1 MATRGIF
8 PVASCINREI
18 NCKGQKDA
26 SERPAST
33 VMEIRIPFSPRPAR
47 PQQSTHATPPAK
59 LIQRGVNVVS
69 IYHHCLRPQVVVL
82 IALMLLS
89 IQHVGL
95 VLPLLNAF
103 HLVSGLVNFN
113 TNVYWRSNLRSSC
126 VFPSLHVATS
136 TAIRDDDLDVTA
148 AARATEAD
156 QFYVELEKAGLS
168 LCHGALHAS
177 GCRRLADLRKLTPT
191 QITTMG
197 TDVFDLKC
205 LHRVMAD
212 QNMIMHDQ
220 DNGNNDE
227 CIAAVNLCTVV
238 NGVFV
243 NTKRLSRFEVATP
256 HDFDF
261 QVISSEHDI
270 FTGRLFTLEQCDVL
284 NRMSEYH
291 AYKGMDK
298 VGAGWTNEICEC
310 IWGMLLVV
318 FTLKNDEIAFLLSF
332 ITSSPCFR
340 FFVHALHSFPFSFIL
355 LL

>member
-1 MATRGIF
+1 
-8 PVASCINREI
+8 
-18 NCKGQKDA
+18 
-26 SERPAST
+26 
-33 VMEIRIPFSPRPAR
+33 
-47 PQQSTHATPPAK
+47 
-59 LIQRGVNVVS
+59 
-69 IYHHCLRPQVVVL
+69 VL
-82 IALMLLS
+82 IVMLLS
-89 IQHVGL
+89 IHFVL
-95 VLPLLNAF
+95 VLRLLIAF

-113 TNVYWRSNLRSSC
+113 TNVYWRSNLRTSFA
-126 VFPSLHVATS
+126 FPSLLHVATS
-136 TAIRDDDLDVTA
+136 TDIRDRGLDVKA

-177 GCRRLADLRKLTPT
+177 GCRRLADLRKLTTT

-212 QNMIMHDQ
+212 QNTIMHDQ

-227 CIAAVNLCTVV
+227 CAAVNLSTVV

-243 NTKRLSRFEVATP
+243 NTKSLSRFEVAKP

-291 AYKGMDK
+291 AYKGMGK

-318 FTLKNDEIAFLLSF
+318 FNLDK
-332 ITSSPCFR
+332 R
-340 FFVHALHSFPFSFIL
+340 
-355 LL
+355 